1 MKRLLSLLGL
11 VLTVA
16 LSSHAAYYIVGS
28 DPFGGWNPASGMEMT
43 KQSDGTYS
51 CEVRIDGTVWFV
63 FADGLSSD
71 WSVFNSTYR
80 IGPLNGDET
89 VQLGT
94 YYTTQRAGDSGAY
107 KFVGESWIGLDL
119 RYTITLD
126 PSTWKFIIEE
136 ITYPI
141 PMDSYTV
148 AGNSEA
154 LFGTLWDQTNT
165 ANDMEKLDEW
175 TFCWKKDKVALG
187 KGSFEFKVVANH
199 DWGWSYPLENN
210 YYVEVPKA
218 GNYDVE
224 IRFNLLTKEITCSI
238 TLVAPSLH
246 GDLNGDGE
254 VNLAD
259 INVLIDAILAGNM
272 NMEYDV
278 NGDCEI
284 NIADVS
290 ALIDVLLSPPPAPT
304 EMTAAPIFN
313 GYYIDGIFAFF
324 VELTPT
330 EPSTIYS
337 RVLYP
342 DGIYSAWEEYTDL
355 LSFTDN
361 GNYRVEAYAIAPG
374 KLQSDFVAYEFDVY
388 FPKTSEPT
396 ISTQLTDE
404 AVIIT
409 AIGAGEVRLYINNIE
424 VENPY
429 YIERGEVDMEVEVKA
444 TAQWDYDWL
453 VSDPVI
459 MWITIP
465 AKEKPNEV
473 TPSPEIYVELTDDAA
488 IISAVGEGEI
498 LLYIDGTEVDNPFY
512 YERGEEDVEILISA
526 TAQGEGMLIS
536 EPTYMEFAVPAKE
549 NVGPDP
555 HLNGFWL
562 VLYDRYGE
570 ELWYELLYDG
580 YNGYTTVV
588 PLHYAV
594 FGDVDENGER
604 VKVPFHFVV
613 DGIHYGPYDDRTT
626 PVYGTALD
634 NPLFEGSNNFVAPV
648 GYAYTVGIIDDGD
661 DNFYLMIVQGY
672 PLPQY

>member
-136 ITYPI
+136 ISYPI

-175 TFCWKKDKVALG
+175 TYCWKKDKVALG

-199 DWGWSYPLENN
+199 DWSISYPLENN

-224 IRFNLLTKEITCSI
+224 IRFNLSTQEITCSI

-259 INVLIDAILAGNM
+259 VNVLIDAILAGNM

-290 ALIDVLLSPPPAPT
+290 ALIDVLLSPLKDLT
-304 EMTAAPIFN
+304 GEIMFDWTD
-313 GYYIDGIFAFF
+313 DG
-324 VELTPT
+324 
-330 EPSTIYS
+330 
-337 RVLYP
+337 
-342 DGIYSAWEEYTDL
+342 DAWIEYTGPENV
-355 LSFTDN
+355 TITVVDN
-361 GNYRVEAYAIAPG
+361 GEEIELNDGYFHLREQGENWIDVTVSARGYNSMYESFYVYWAVPIP
-374 KLQSDFVAYEFDVY
+374 LQ
-388 FPKTSEPT
+388 
-396 ISTQLTDE
+396 
-404 AVIIT
+404 T
-409 AIGAGEVRLYINNIE
+409 A
-424 VENPY
+424 
-429 YIERGEVDMEVEVKA
+429 
-444 TAQWDYDWL
+444 
-453 VSDPVI
+453 
-459 MWITIP
+459 
-465 AKEKPNEV
+465 
-473 TPSPEIYVELTDDAA
+473 SPEIYVEITDDAA

-498 LLYIDGTEVDNPFY
+498 LLYIDGTEVDNPYY